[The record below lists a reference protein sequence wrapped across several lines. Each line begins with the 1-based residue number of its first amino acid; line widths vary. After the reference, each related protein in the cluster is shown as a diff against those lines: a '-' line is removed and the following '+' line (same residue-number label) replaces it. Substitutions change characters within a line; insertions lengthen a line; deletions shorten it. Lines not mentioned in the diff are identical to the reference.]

1 MKIYIDGRPVDALE
15 GQTILEAALNANIY
29 IPHLCTHP
37 DLPVIGE
44 CGICVAE
51 VDGKIVKTCEAP
63 VRDGMEVSLRSEKAI
78 HQRNVALEFILASHP
93 HDCSSCKA
101 YLKCELQA
109 ITQYTDVTHSRL
121 RTVVKK
127 STGINVVNPLIVRE
141 MERCISCGRCVR
153 ACKELRGVG
162 ILQYNK
168 LGKETYIG
176 TEGDLPLKDAGCRFC
191 GACIEVC
198 PTGALQDV
206 EGIFRSD
213 LPRRE
218 ALIPCKAECPA
229 HVDIPAYIRAV
240 NERRFDD
247 ANAILHEK
255 IPFPMVL
262 GHICNHLCEKN
273 CKRNGLDEALGIRD
287 LKRFIV
293 ENSSDEKWLAK
304 AFHKERSGK
313 KVAIVGS
320 GPCGLTAGYY
330 LNKLGHDVTV
340 YEKRP
345 VPGGPMTSGI
355 PEYRLPLEETLKEIQ
370 VILNDGVRCECG
382 TEISDVKKLREEND
396 AVLVAVGVSKG
407 RKLPIPGA
415 DSEQVYT
422 AMDVLSDC
430 RAGEDLSYLGETVCI
445 IGAGS
450 VGYDVARSLVRKG
463 FAVNLTCLEQ
473 KDQILA
479 DQDDQ
484 EEGAEEG
491 ICLLPGRSFEAIETA
506 DGQVTG
512 LRVHTVLSSTYDR
525 ATGKVTE
532 VAEPDSQTVIPCDS
546 IVFATGQNTGLLE
559 YDDFGI
565 RLNKRGF
572 PEVDGFATSED
583 GIFAAGDAITGI
595 SFVIKAIEQGR
606 QAAQVMDTY
615 LGGDGQIE
623 ETLCERE
630 PDPEIG
636 KSADFAVRPK
646 EKQHLRDAEE
656 RKHDFKDVYCTFTCS
671 QAGNESGRC
680 LQCDLRTMMGK
691 VKPWT
696 EYNLKGGDTSEV

>member
-1 MKIYIDGRPVDALE
+1 MKIYIDDRPVDASE

-51 VDGKIVKTCEAP
+51 VDGKIVKTCEEP
-63 VRDGMEVSLRSEKAI
+63 VRDGLKISLKSEKAQ

-121 RTVVKK
+121 RTIEKK
-127 STGINVVNPLIVRE
+127 SVGINVVNPLIVRE

-153 ACKELRGVG
+153 ACKDLRGVG

-168 LGKETYIG
+168 LNNETYIG
-176 TEGDLPLKDAGCRFC
+176 TDGDLPLKDAGCRFC
-191 GACIEVC
+191 GACVEVC

-206 EGIFRSD
+206 EGLFRTD

-218 ALIPCKAECPA
+218 ALVPCRAECPA

-240 NERRFDD
+240 REGRMED

-273 CKRNGLDEALGIRD
+273 CKRMQLDDSLAIRS
-287 LKRFIV
+287 LKRYIV
-293 ENSSDEKWLAK
+293 ENSPEQKWKEKT
-304 AFHKERSGK
+304 FHKERTGK

-330 LNKLGHDVTV
+330 LNKLGHDVTI

-345 VPGGPMTSGI
+345 QPGGPMTSGI
-355 PEYRLPLEETLKEIQ
+355 PEYRLPLKDTLKEIQ
-370 VILNDGVRCECG
+370 MILDDGVHCECC
-382 TEISDVKKLREEND
+382 TEISNVKKLKEEND

-407 RKLPIPGA
+407 KKIPIPGF

-422 AMDVLSDC
+422 AIDVLADC
-430 RAGEDLSYLGETVCI
+430 RVDKDMSYLGKKVCI

-450 VGYDVARSLVRKG
+450 VGYDVARSLIRKG
-463 FAVNLTCLEQ
+463 LSVVLACLEQ

-479 DQDDQ
+479 DMDDQ
-484 EEGAEEG
+484 IEGEQEG
-491 ICLLPGRSFEAIETA
+491 ICLLPGRSFEEIETTN
-506 DGQVTG
+506 GRVTG
-512 LRVHTVLSSTYDR
+512 LRVHTVISSTYDR
-525 ATGKVTE
+525 STGKVTE
-532 VAEPDSQTVIPCDS
+532 VAEPDSQMVIACDS
-546 IVFATGQNTGLLE
+546 VIFATGQYTGLLD

-565 RLNKRGF
+565 RLNKQGY
-572 PEVDGFATSED
+572 PEVDGFETSED
-583 GIFAAGDAITGI
+583 GIFSAGDAITGI

-606 QAAQVMDTY
+606 QVSQVMDKY
-615 LGGDGQIE
+615 LGGDGMIDE
-623 ETLCERE
+623 VLCERN
-630 PDPEIG
+630 PLPQIG
-636 KSADFAVRPK
+636 IEQDFINRSR
-646 EKQHLRDAEE
+646 EEQQLREAES
-656 RKHDFKDVYCTFTCS
+656 RKHDFKDVYYTFTCS
-671 QAGNESGRC
+671 QAKNESGRC
-680 LQCDLRTMMGK
+680 LQCDLRTMMDT

-696 EYNLKGGDTSEV
+696 EYNLK